1 MNSHRI
7 IATAAALALAV
18 TPAAL
23 AKKGSESN
31 AKGKEKSAL
40 KGQNGKGKGKNKAKT
55 VVVKGTVVSADAA
68 TVIVNVTKGN
78 RRGRDYLG
86 EVTFTLADAKL
97 SVADSNAD
105 GVVDGTD
112 LLVGDKVVVQAKLP
126 ARAEGDLSYP
136 ARKVVDQTN
145 PAEDDDEVETPEV
158 VEPAPVTPA
167 V

>member
-1 MNSHRI
+1 MNFHRI

-40 KGQNGKGKGKNKAKT
+40 KGQNGKGKSKAKT

-68 TVIVNVTKGN
+68 TVTVNVTKGN

-145 PAEDDDEVETPEV
+145 PAEDDEVETPEV